1 MSVLSLCIRF
11 KLRLAFRLKRGRG
24 TTRREQRPRETQ
36 SRKARGGVEKT
47 EGGLGRERD
56 LARTWSGREIGDEM
70 REEDQT
76 EEDSESERRA
86 LERQVTDAGK
96 K

>member
-1 MSVLSLCIRF
+1 MQ
-11 KLRLAFRLKRGRG
+11 AQEGKRDDKERSE
-24 TTRREQRPRETQ
+24 TERDSESESERRR
-36 SRKARGGVEKT
+36 EKT